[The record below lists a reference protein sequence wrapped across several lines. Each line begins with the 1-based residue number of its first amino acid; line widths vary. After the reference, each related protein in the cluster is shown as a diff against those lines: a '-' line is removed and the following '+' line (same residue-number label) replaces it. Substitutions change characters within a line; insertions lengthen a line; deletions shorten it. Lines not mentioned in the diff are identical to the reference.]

1 MAAVGVVVAMVP
13 GVATAGSD
21 SEERVVPKVEGL
33 DGPRGLAVG
42 PPRRLVYSQADGSIT
57 QTVLRGD
64 NAGTTLLGEVEP
76 QFLAP
81 AVSQWDFRSAHILT
95 VGGPPGSGGGTL
107 YRWKQSSGEVKPV
120 ADVTAYQ
127 VTDPDPYDQEDE
139 PTESNPYG
147 VASLEDGSALVAD
160 AAGNDLL
167 RVWPNGDI
175 VTVARIK
182 PRVVRVGDEFAD
194 VPDFPPPGTPITS
207 EAVATSVTVG
217 ADGAYYVGELR
228 GFPSTVGTSQV
239 WRIEPDSVDAVCN
252 PKKPDEGACT
262 RYADGFTSIQDL
274 AAGPDGELYVLELVK
289 AGWLQWEVGIAEPIG
304 GLFRIPPG
312 GGEPDELAPDRL
324 TLPGGVAVSSKG
336 RPFNAGPIFGEGAV
350 ARIR

>member
-42 PPRRLVYSQADGSIT
+42 PPRRLVYSQADGSISA
-57 QTVLRGD
+57 TVLRGK
-64 NAGTTLLGEVEP
+64 NAGTTSLGAVEADG
-76 QFLAP
+76 FAP
-81 AVSQWDFRSAHILT
+81 AVSQRDFRSAHILT
-95 VGGPPGSGGGTL
+95 SVL
-107 YRWKQSSGEVKPV
+107 YKWSESTGDITPV
-120 ADVTAYQ
+120 ADIRAYQ
-127 VTDPDPYDQEDE
+127 QTDPDPYNQDGG
-139 PTESNPYG
+139 TRESNPYG
-147 VASLEDGSALVAD
+147 VASLEDRSALVAD
-160 AAGNDLL
+160 AANNDLL

-194 VPDFPPPGTPITS
+194 EPDFPPPGTPITS

-228 GFPSTVGTSQV
+228 GFPSTVGTSEI
-239 WRIEPDSVDAVCN
+239 WRIEPDSVDAVCDPKN
-252 PKKPDEGACT
+252 PDKGDCT
-262 RYADGFTSIQDL
+262 RYADGFTSIVGL

-289 AGWLQWEVGIAEPIG
+289 QGWLQWEVGIADPIG
-304 GLFRIPPG
+304 GLFRIPAG
-312 GGEPDELAPDRL
+312 GGEPEELAPDRL

-336 RPFNAGPIFGEGAV
+336 RPFVAGPVFGEGAV
-350 ARIR
+350 VRIR